1 MLSKKITVQ
10 KSFRIEANMENDL
23 EMLAQKLNRPQNE
36 LVNAALNQLMLD
48 NMEWFVEDFLIDL
61 CKSFLE
67 KKVSELDISI
77 TGLRIHIIDTGERI
91 TGEYHIEMPN
101 FTENCSNMFLTNDEV
116 GYAILKKDLKSIA
129 LKIGAE
135 APEIQEYL
143 HNRFGYIF
151 SRESIIQKF
160 DRYKFIRQS
169 VGLEDEDALYKELTQ
184 LNLTEDQLEQLR
196 KRFNKNK

>member
-77 TGLRIHIIDTGERI
+77 TGLRIHIIDTGERL
-91 TGEYHIEMPN
+91 TGEYHIETLS

-160 DRYKFIRQS
+160 DRDKFIRQS
-169 VGLEDEDALYKELTQ
+169 VGLEDEDTLYKELTQ
-184 LNLTEDQLEQLR
+184 LNLTKEQSGTT
-196 KRFNKNK
+196 KKTF

>member
-101 FTENCSNMFLTNDEV
+101 FTENCSNMLLTNDEV
-116 GYAILKKDLKSIA
+116 GYAILKNDLKSIA

-160 DRYKFIRQS
+160 DRDKFIRQS

>member
-61 CKSFLE
+61 CESFLE
-67 KKVSELDISI
+67 HKVSELDISI
-77 TGLRIHIIDTGERI
+77 TGLQIHIIDTGERI
-91 TGEYHIEMPN
+91 TGEYHIDLPG
-101 FTENCSNMFLTNDEV
+101 FTENCNNMVLVNDEV
-116 GYAILKKDLKSIA
+116 GYAILEKELKAIA

-151 SRESIIQKF
+151 SRESIIQRF
-160 DRYKFIRQS
+160 DRDKFIRQS
-169 VGLEDEDALYKELTQ
+169 VGIEDEDALYKELTQ

>member
-48 NMEWFVEDFLIDL
+48 NMGWFVEDFLIDL
-61 CKSFLE
+61 CESFLE

-160 DRYKFIRQS
+160 DRDKFIRQS

-184 LNLTEDQLEQLR
+184 LNLTEGQLEQLR

>member
-1 MLSKKITVQ
+1 MLSKKIIVQ

-48 NMEWFVEDFLIDL
+48 NMGWFVEDFLIDL
-61 CKSFLE
+61 CESFLE

-77 TGLRIHIIDTGERI
+77 TGLRIHIVDTGERI
-91 TGEYHIEMPN
+91 TGEYHIEIPG
-101 FTENCSNMFLTNDEV
+101 FTENCNNIFLANDDA
-116 GYAILKKDLKSIA
+116 GYANLKTDLKSIA

-160 DRYKFIRQS
+160 DRDKFIRQS

-184 LNLTEDQLEQLR
+184 LNLTEEQLERLR